1 MFPTPCPWLNFPQM
15 RRSFEKTDKI
25 FGMSKGNQS
34 FAVKRTATGLG
45 LFTLQPIPAD
55 KRIIEYIGP
64 VISAEE
70 ADRSGGKYLFELD
83 EKRAIDGRARSNLAR
98 YINHSCRPNA
108 KGYTTGRR
116 IWIWSLKAIKA
127 GEEITIDYGKEY
139 LDAHIERC
147 KCPKCETRTGKKA

>member
-1 MFPTPCPWLNFPQM
+1 
-15 RRSFEKTDKI
+15 
-25 FGMSKGNQS
+25 MSKGNQS
-34 FAVKRTATGLG
+34 FAVKRTRTGLG
-45 LFTLQPIPAD
+45 LFALQPIAPN
-55 KRIIEYIGP
+55 KRIIEYVGP

-70 ADRSGGKYLFELD
+70 ADRRGGRYLFELD
-83 EKRAIDGRARSNLAR
+83 EKRAIDGSARSNLAR

-139 LDAHIERC
+139 LDAHIKRC
-147 KCPKCETRTGKKA
+147 KCPKCEAGTVKKA

>member
-1 MFPTPCPWLNFPQM
+1 MLPLSLFFK
-15 RRSFEKTDKI
+15 RAIKI
-25 FGMSKGNQS
+25 GGMNKGNYR

-55 KRIIEYIGP
+55 KKIIEYIGP

-70 ADRSGGKYLFELD
+70 ADRKGGKYLFELD
-83 EKRAIDGRARSNLAR
+83 EKRAIDGSARSNLAR

-108 KGYTTGRR
+108 KGYTTGKR
-116 IWIWSLKAIKA
+116 IWIWSLKALKA

-147 KCPKCETRTGKKA
+147 KCGKCAGGQPGKKS